1 MQLLSPAGQQAVS
14 DLAYRYNLSAGAIE
28 HMLIAVNNGSGSMA
42 QFNCPELGGGGQW
55 MRGGMIMVGDMFNY
69 GLKATVDNL
78 CNELSQLLATTQVFP
93 VLPAGTP
100 GSNQWWP
107 GDLGAPFSSG
117 GQNNTRY
124 AVFAGRLAVEVNG
137 CVTVYNTLD
146 HQIGGVSQQQGGDN
160 SLTFSSQYGTMVVS
174 SLPVVSGGGQVEPA
188 NTNFAQAQEAVAV
201 PEPDVPF
208 VEPQAS
214 LPEQNGSAEP
224 SQRQAA
230 SEETVAASSAP
241 EAVQTGKQLL
251 SLIEK
256 LAQLHSAGVL
266 SDDEFAIKKQELL
279 ARL

>member
-14 DLAYRYNLSAGAIE
+14 DLAHRYNLSPQAIE
-28 HMLIAVNNGSGSMA
+28 HMLLAVNNGAGSMA
-42 QFNCPELGGGGQW
+42 QFNCPELGGSGQW

-78 CNELSQLLATTQVFP
+78 CNELSDLLACTQVFP

-100 GSNQWWP
+100 GSHQWWP

-124 AVFAGRLAVEVNG
+124 AVFAGRLAVELNG

-146 HQIGGVSQQQGGDN
+146 HQIGGVSQQQGSDS

-174 SLPVVSGGGQVEPA
+174 SLPVVSGAGQMEPANSNFAQPQPSAPVDVPDNQFVEPA
-188 NTNFAQAQEAVAV
+188 
-201 PEPDVPF
+201 EP
-208 VEPQAS
+208 A
-214 LPEQNGSAEP
+214 PEQDVTAEINDSHAAAEHVESTPAPVSTQNGE
-224 SQRQAA
+224 
-230 SEETVAASSAP
+230 
-241 EAVQTGKQLL
+241 QLL
-251 SLIEK
+251 ALIEK

-266 SDDEFAIKKQELL
+266 SDGEFATKKEELL